1 MEILTYKN
9 VYQIVGDQTSGSDEC
24 ITKSQAVAIANE
36 YRKSVTSNLSLY
48 LDNEYIDRFAVED
61 KTDLSMLTFDSKT
74 FNPASSATTL
84 STTAKSLDID
94 GLVIPYTAT
103 ADVDWITDI
112 KIDGDVITFNVTNNT
127 GSQRVGHII
136 GTNSAGKSDTITITQ
151 EAADVAL
158 KYTYKL
164 IAKNAT
170 GVPNITINGEQITPE
185 LSGDDYVYEYVLRAT
200 SESESIPSVP
210 FTIANG
216 GASSW
221 TEDPSISVS
230 PTSWDL
236 SDGLTKQFTVSY
248 SDTLYEKSWDIPSG
262 TIPRDGSVTTTLTT
276 SSHRQSPTVV
286 YTTTDNAPD
295 GSSFTYDTS
304 DMSFSATASSTSAA
318 PSNIKVAYNG
328 VEVYVDV
335 TYTPTLGPFYRW
347 KNSNKVTYETNGET
361 SDNLVYQKYYTKGGV
376 EQDVTDE
383 TFTPSNRD
391 VLYSAE
397 DASGTETMSGIGLT
411 WTWIQKANSRTTTSA
426 ILITEGTPMSSAGG
440 TVKYIAEWRWRWLV
454 GKSTAYAV
462 GNTGEL
468 TYTYQENTST
478 SEETHTLR
486 VPYSSSYAMF
496 DDYGLTY
503 PDATTT
509 ITQPPGSIHTTTVD
523 VKANVSAKFVDTGGS
538 LVNTVAITVDL
549 REAVPFDVTVSGE
562 FGIYDTVG
570 EKHYSPYTVDIKAG
584 STSAT
589 SYCGN
594 NFPDTSVLELA
605 LGTISPTSM
614 AVNGITYNLTLQE

>member
-9 VYQIVGDQTSGSDEC
+9 VYQIVGDQTSGNNEC
-24 ITKSQAVAIANE
+24 ITKSQAIAIADE
-36 YRKSVTSNLSLY
+36 YKKNVTSNLSLY

-61 KTDLSMLTFDSKT
+61 KTDLSMLKFDSRA

-112 KIDGDVITFNVTNNT
+112 KVNGDTITFNVTSNP
-127 GSQRVGHII
+127 GSRRVGHII

-151 EAADVAL
+151 EAADITL

-170 GVPNITINGEQITPE
+170 GVPNITINDEQITPE
-185 LSGDDYVYEYVLRAT
+185 LSGDDYVYEYVLRTT
-200 SESESIPSVP
+200 SESESLPSVP

-221 TEDPSISVS
+221 TENPSISVS

-236 SDGLTKQFTVSY
+236 SDGLTKQFTVLY
-248 SDTLYEKSWDIPSG
+248 SDTLYEKTWDVPSG
-262 TIPRDGSVTTTLTT
+262 TIPRDGSTTTTLTT
-276 SSHRQSPTVV
+276 SSHQQSPIVA

-295 GSSFTYDTS
+295 GSSFTYNAS
-304 DMSFSATASSTSAA
+304 DMTFSATASSTGAA
-318 PSNIKVAYNG
+318 PSNIKVSCNGAEAYIG
-328 VEVYVDV
+328 V

-347 KNSNKVTYETNGET
+347 KNGNEIVYQTNGET

-376 EQDVTDE
+376 EQDITDE
-383 TFTPSNRD
+383 TFTPSSKD

-397 DASGTETMSGIGLT
+397 DASGEETMSDTGLKWT
-411 WTWIQKANSRTTTSA
+411 WTQKANSRVGVGT
-426 ILITEGTPMSSAGG
+426 ILITEGSPLSSAGG
-440 TVKYIAEWRWRWLV
+440 TVKYIASWRWRWSV
-454 GKSTAYAV
+454 GESDAYAV

-468 TYTYQENTST
+468 TYTYSKNTST
-478 SEETHTLR
+478 SEKAHTLR
-486 VPYSSSYAMF
+486 VPYSSSYAML

-509 ITQPPGSIHTTTVD
+509 ILQPPGSIYDKTVD
-523 VKANVSAKFVDTGGS
+523 VKANVSGEFVDVEGA

-549 REAVPFDVTVSGE
+549 SEAVPFDVTVTGE
-562 FGIYDTVG
+562 YGTYDAEG
-570 EKHYSPYTVDIKAG
+570 EKGYAQFSVEIEAG
-584 STSAT
+584 NTSAV
-589 SYCGN
+589 SYNGYN
-594 NFPDTSVLELA
+594 YADTSVLEFTLC
-605 LGTISPTSM
+605 TISPTSM
-614 AVNGITYNLTLQE
+614 DTNGVIYNLTLQV